1 MVTITRRL
9 MVHCGSM
16 ASVILALLLL
26 TMPGAVSLMAQEHP
40 VRWVRTGGL
49 FNDHYDHIAAC
60 DSMYMLA
67 AARFQGYRNTIRMSS
82 DGGYSWRQL
91 FIDSSFFNP
100 LFFRVAFPT
109 RSLCLVAC
117 DSGRLMRS
125 TDGGETW
132 KLSSIVQ
139 SIAYGTCVSMYDSLL
154 GVYSAPPKAV
164 FATTDGGENWKR
176 LTLPDTILSTPL
188 AIYQVLRP
196 APDII
201 LAIAAYYMF
210 GTRVFRSEDAGRSW
224 SMFPGPE
231 NCRRMHFV
239 DTLHGW
245 AVGSESN
252 GVGDQQRDI
261 IYRSTDGGR
270 SWSEQLNREIEPI
283 FGLNEVMFADTLHGI
298 AVGQVGKLLR
308 TNDGGVTWI
317 QDDSGLIINSLPQFM
332 GVAYPVPDRAV
343 AVTNNGDVMLFRDT
357 LPPAPARVPLE
368 RERLSGLRLSPNPL
382 ASGARAELELTLGAA
397 SMVELGLIDQLGRP
411 VAGRHGMWL
420 DAGARRLALDAPAD
434 LAPGLYFARVSYNGE
449 VHAIP
454 LRVE

>member
-1 MVTITRRL
+1 MVIITRRL
-9 MVHCGSM
+9 MKHGGSM
-16 ASVILALLLL
+16 ATIILVLLLL
-26 TMPGAVSLMAQEHP
+26 TMPGAMSLMAQEHP

-49 FNDHYDHIAAC
+49 FNDHYDDIAAC

-82 DGGYSWRQL
+82 DGGYSWGQL
-91 FIDSSFFNP
+91 FVDSSFFNP
-100 LFFRVAFPT
+100 LFFRISFPT
-109 RSLCLVAC
+109 RKLCLVAC
-117 DSGRLMRS
+117 DSGLLMRS

-132 KLSSIVQ
+132 KLTRVVETV
-139 SIAYGTCVSMYDSLL
+139 AWGTCVSMYDSLL
-154 GVYSAPPKAV
+154 GVYSAPPKA
-164 FATTDGGENWKR
+164 FLTTSDGGATWQR
-176 LTLPDTILSTPL
+176 VTLPDSILNTPL
-188 AIYQVLRP
+188 GADDIVRP
-196 APDII
+196 APHII
-201 LAIAAYYMF
+201 LALSSWPTYGARIL
-210 GTRVFRSEDAGRSW
+210 RSDDSGRSW

-231 NCRRMHFV
+231 HCRRMHFV

-283 FGLNEVMFADTLHGI
+283 FGLNDVMFADTLHGI

-368 RERLSGLRLSPNPL
+368 RERLSGLRLFPNPL
-382 ASGARAELELTLGAA
+382 ASGARAELELSLAAA
-397 SMVELGLIDQLGRP
+397 SMVELALIDQLGRP
-411 VAGRHGMWL
+411 VAERQVMWL
-420 DAGARRLALDAPAD
+420 DAGARRLALDAPTD

>member
-1 MVTITRRL
+1 M
-9 MVHCGSM
+9 HCGSM

-100 LFFRVAFPT
+100 RFFRVAFPT

-132 KLSSIVQ
+132 KLSSVVQ
-139 SIAYGTCVSMYDSLL
+139 SIANGACVSMYDSLL
-154 GVYSAPPKAV
+154 GVYVAPPKAIL
-164 FATTDGGENWKR
+164 TTNDGGGTWERVK
-176 LTLPDTILSTPL
+176 LPDTILGTPL
-188 AIYQVLRP
+188 TSIDVQRP
-196 APDII
+196 APNVV
-201 LAIAAYYMF
+201 LALASWYMY
-210 GTRVFRSEDAGRSW
+210 GTRIFRSEDSGRTW
-224 SMFPGPE
+224 NMFPGPE
-231 NCRRMHFV
+231 HTLRMHFV

-252 GVGDQQRDI
+252 GVGDQRRDI
-261 IYRSTDGGR
+261 IYRTTDGGR

-283 FGLNEVMFADTLHGI
+283 FGLNDVMFADTLHGI

-308 TNDGGVTWI
+308 TNDGGDTWI

-368 RERLSGLRLSPNPL
+368 REKLSGLRLFPNPL
-382 ASGARAELELTLGAA
+382 ASGARAELELTLAAA
-397 SMVELGLIDQLGRP
+397 SMVELALIDQLGRP
-411 VAGRHGMWL
+411 VAARQLMWL
-420 DAGARRLALDAPAD
+420 DAGARRLALDAPLD
-434 LAPGLYFARVSYNGE
+434 LPSGLYFARVSYNGE
-449 VHAIP
+449 VRAIP